1 MHKSVAHYKIVSKIG
16 AGGMGEVYLAEDP
29 RLDRKVALKL
39 LPENFSANP
48 EGLSRF
54 IQEAKAASALNH
66 PNIITVHDIGESEGR
81 HYISVE
87 YIDGKTLRERMK
99 ERLSFEEILSICI
112 QTAEAL
118 SAAHQ
123 AGIVHR
129 DIKPENIM
137 VRADGYVKVLDFGLA
152 KLSEPQTSGDRS
164 DAEDSTRK
172 FVKTNPGVVMGT
184 ASYMSPEQARGKTI
198 DARSD
203 VFSFGVV
210 MYEILAGNVPFKGET
225 MMDVISAIMNLEAP
239 PLKSWA
245 PHLPKELIRIVHK
258 TLKKKRNE
266 RYQTTRDLLTDLKA
280 LRDEI
285 LLEAKLEQTAVPD
298 KSGPDGNITGAPKL
312 STTSGSRLKES
323 LLITEFENSTG
334 ETIFDQTL
342 KMALSFSLTQSP
354 FLDIIPETKVRET
367 LKMMGRSSEE
377 RITKALGT
385 EICLRLNLK
394 AFITGTIASFGSVYI
409 LTLEAINA
417 RTNEVFGREFEQ
429 VNSREEILNA
439 LGRAATGLREKLGES
454 LSSIERFN
462 LMGDFV
468 ATTSSLEALKLFSL
482 ARGQQARGKTLDAIP
497 FFKRALEIDPNFVSA
512 YLGVAVVYYNTN
524 QKKLAAEMITKAYAL
539 RDTVSENERLRTM
552 YFYYKLVTGEIDK
565 TVDTLE
571 LWRKTFPSEV
581 VPTVSLSD
589 TLEMTGQSEKAVAAA
604 REGLRLDSSNTVSY
618 LNLTESLISLSRYSD
633 AKDVAK
639 QAFDRDMDADNFH
652 ISLFQVAFI
661 EGDTTAMDEHLKWFS
676 GQNIDYIGLNLQ
688 AGRAGF
694 LGKWRQAQDFSRRSI
709 DMASRNSA
717 SEVAGVYAAEQAL
730 RMAFWSGGSG
740 LPSPDD
746 GNLKTVLK
754 SQTNKSLNLERS
766 VAVLCRSA
774 LALAAAGF
782 EAESSELTDELKTE
796 RPKDTMVNELWLP
809 TIGSANEI
817 HKGNFK
823 EAVERL
829 EITERFEKAGEFYPQ
844 YLRGLAYL
852 RSDKLRES
860 RREFDKILDHRG
872 EAPLSPIYPL
882 AQLAKA
888 RALKD
893 KAEYEKFLEMWK
905 DADKDMP
912 ALVAARKEL
921 ESL

>member
-676 GQNIDYIGLNLQ
+676 GQNIEYIGLNLQ